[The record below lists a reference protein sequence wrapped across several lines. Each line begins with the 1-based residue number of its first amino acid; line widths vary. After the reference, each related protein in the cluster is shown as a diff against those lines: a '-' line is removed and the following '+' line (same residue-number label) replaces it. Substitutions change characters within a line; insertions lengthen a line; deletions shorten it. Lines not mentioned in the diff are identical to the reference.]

1 MVRRII
7 GVFVL
12 ALFLLG
18 ALLAMAPGAIPFP

>member
-12 ALFLLG
+12 ALFVLG
-18 ALLAMAPGAIPFP
+18 ALLAMAPGASLFP

>member
-1 MVRRII
+1 MVRKII

-18 ALLAMAPGAIPFP
+18 AALVAMPGIGIIP